1 LFSFKKLAGFDSC
14 FGAMYGQGYSYSP
27 PMQSMEHLKTVTH
40 AEIKEEIRIVEAIT
54 AALGQE
60 IEMAN
65 KYRVVDGRT
74 GGDIFYAV
82 EQTDCL
88 TRQLKQCCPDCAPWN
103 VDLLYAGAPAFK
115 LDKAWTATCCCFN
128 RPLLTVQDTSGIPVG
143 HVVDPWT
150 CCNLIFHAKD
160 HEGRDLVTID
170 GGCCQLGLFCPC
182 PCGPCSRV
190 TFEIQD
196 PNGRQIGEIVKKIKC
211 CKWIVQE
218 DVDNYE
224 IQFGEVGHPAAK
236 LMVLAVAIFM
246 DFKYFN
252 ESSRDDDG
260 GIIGDILES
269 D

>member
-1 LFSFKKLAGFDSC
+1 
-14 FGAMYGQGYSYSP
+14 
-27 PMQSMEHLKTVTH
+27 MQSMEHLKSVTH

-65 KYRVVDGRT
+65 KYRIVDSHT

-82 EQTDCL
+82 EQTDCI
-88 TRQLKQCCPDCAPWN
+88 TRQLKQCCPDCAAWN
-103 VDLLYAGAPAFK
+103 VDLLYAGNPAFK
-115 LDKAWTATCCCFN
+115 LEKAWTATCCCFN
-128 RPLLTVQDTSGIPVG
+128 RPIVTVQDTSGVPVG
-143 HVVDPWT
+143 HVVDPCT
-150 CCNLIFHAKD
+150 CCNLVFHAKD
-160 HEGRDLVTID
+160 HEDRDLVTID

-190 TFEIQD
+190 TFAIQN
-196 PNGRQIGEIVKKIKC
+196 PEGRQIGEIVKKIKC
-211 CKWIVQE
+211 CKWMIQE

-224 IQFGEVGHPAAK
+224 IEFGEVGHPAAK

-260 GIIGDILES
+260 GIIGEVLES